1 MKLRTLLL
9 IGLLAPAVVSWR
21 CVAADTAA
29 SSAATEGV
37 FSAKS
42 AGAKADGVTDDTAA
56 IQSALDQASK
66 AGGRV
71 WLPPARYLVKG
82 SLHIPPGVTLQG
94 VEESPVWTEPL
105 TGSIILATGGR
116 DNEDG
121 PALFE
126 LGHSSAVR
134 GVTVF
139 YPEQI
144 VTNIHHY
151 SWTFHLQGHDNTV
164 ENVTLINSYNGIRLG
179 PEGNVRHRIR
189 SVYGCV
195 LRRGIFVDACSDI
208 GRIENVQFH
217 CHWWTAASVG
227 GEWKPVHE
235 FMWKNCE
242 AFIFGRTDWEYVNN
256 TFVFPVNIG
265 YRFIKTKAG
274 AANGQFSGIGA
285 DEAQVCVKVE
295 EIQPMGLL
303 ISNGQFV
310 CMHGD
315 TRIPVLVES
324 TCRGSVRLVDCA
336 FWGPNRQCVVSHS
349 KSFVSLSDCYLS
361 STGRAKNPG
370 VSLIEADGGKL
381 QVRGCSFGTDEPGI
395 ALKPGLKHAIIT
407 ENNGVRG
414 VEIANEIGERAVIAN
429 NEPKP
434 E

>member
-1 MKLRTLLL
+1 MKTHSASRLLVLLL
-9 IGLLAPAVVSWR
+9 SSICCVVAPPVTAGEESGAVS
-21 CVAADTAA
+21 VAA
-29 SSAATEGV
+29 SGV
-37 FSAKS
+37 
-42 AGAKADGVTDDTAA
+42 KADGVTDDTAA
-56 IQSALDQASK
+56 LQAALDLAAK
-66 AGGRV
+66 AGGKV
-71 WLPPARYLVKG
+71 LLPPARYLVAG
-82 SLHIPPGVTLQG
+82 SLRIPPGVTLQG
-94 VEESPVWTEPL
+94 ALESPVWSEPL
-105 TGSIILATGGR
+105 KGSIILATGGR
-116 DNEDG
+116 DKEDA

-134 GVTVF
+134 GLTVF
-139 YPEQI
+139 YPEQQT
-144 VTNIHHY
+144 TNIQPY
-151 SWTFHLQGHDNTV
+151 AWTFHLQGHDNTV
-164 ENVTLINSYNGIRLG
+164 ENITLINSYNGLRIG

-189 SVYGCV
+189 SVSGCV
-195 LRRGIFVDACSDI
+195 LRRGILVDACSDI

-217 CHWWTAASVG
+217 CHWWTAAEVG

-235 FMWKNCE
+235 FMWRNLE

-361 STGRAKNPG
+361 SEGRKKNPG
-370 VSLIEADGGKL
+370 VALVEADGGKL

-395 ALKPGLKHAIIT
+395 TLKQGLQHAIVT
-407 ENNGVRG
+407 ENNGVHG
-414 VEIANEIGERAVIAN
+414 VEIKNEIGEKAIIAN
-429 NEPKP
+429 NEPPPK
-434 E
+434 

>member
-116 DNEDG
+116 DSEDG

-144 VTNIHHY
+144 VTNIHPY